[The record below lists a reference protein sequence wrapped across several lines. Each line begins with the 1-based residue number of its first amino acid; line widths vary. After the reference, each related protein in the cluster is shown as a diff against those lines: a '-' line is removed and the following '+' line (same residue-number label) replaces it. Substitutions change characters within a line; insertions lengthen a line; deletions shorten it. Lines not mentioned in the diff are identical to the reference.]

1 MSASNHRSKPS
12 VKPEDL
18 RIEYVSISSLNADPT
33 NPRTI
38 SEEELA
44 KLERSIAENGFVEPV
59 IVSNEGSVII
69 AGHQRVKAAARL
81 GIRNVPVV
89 VIDIDVAASKLLNI
103 ALNKISGEFDVDML
117 EQFFAE
123 IDANFSDIDAT
134 LSGFDQIDI
143 DGFLNS
149 LETKDKRDQIE
160 TFDVTEALSPPELQ
174 TTTKSGDVFA
184 LGSHRIVCGDA
195 RSEEDLELLLKGEKV
210 KMMFTDPPLFVNFE
224 RKSTKS
230 AGTSTAIVNDNLPEG
245 AWRDFVDDWVRNCV
259 TRIDGAMYICPG
271 IKELDTLN
279 GSLERHLA
287 HWSDTLIWV
296 KNRFTLG
303 RADYQREF
311 EPIWYGWPAGVKRY
325 WCGDRNQSDVWRIDR
340 PNESPLH
347 PTMKPIELIERAIEN
362 STKIGDT
369 VLDPFLGSGSSL
381 IAAERTGRR
390 LHGVEISPKY
400 VDVAIARWESF
411 TGETAQKVTK

>member
-1 MSASNHRSKPS
+1 MPTNNHKSSPSSKPE
-12 VKPEDL
+12 VL
-18 RIEYVSISSLNADPT
+18 RIEYIPISSLNADPT
-33 NPRTI
+33 NPRNI
-38 SEEELA
+38 ADEELT
-44 KLERSIAENGFVEPV
+44 KLERSITENGFVAPV
-59 IVSNEGSVII
+59 IVRKQGNVII

-81 GIRNVPVV
+81 GFKNVPVV
-89 VIDIDVAASKLLNI
+89 VIDIDIASSKLLNI
-103 ALNKISGEFDVDML
+103 AMNKISGEFDVDML
-117 EQFFAE
+117 EQIFAE
-123 IDANFSDIDAT
+123 IDANAPELDST

-149 LETKDKRDQIE
+149 LETKEKRDRIE

-174 TTTKSGDVFA
+174 STTKPGDVFA
-184 LGSHRIVCGDA
+184 LGNHLIVCGDA
-195 RSEEDLELLLKGEKV
+195 RKAEHLDLLLRGEKV
-210 KMMFTDPPLFVNFE
+210 KMMFADPPYNVNFE
-224 RKSTKS
+224 RKSPKGSES
-230 AGTSTAIVNDNLPEG
+230 ATPIVNDNMPDE
-245 AWRDFVDDWVRNCV
+245 AWQDFVDDWVRNCV

-279 GSLERHLA
+279 GSLERLMA

-362 STKIGDT
+362 SSKLGDT

-381 IAAERTGRR
+381 IAAERTGRCFR
-390 LHGVEISPKY
+390 GVEISPEY

-411 TGETAQKVTK
+411 TGGKVEKL

>member
-1 MSASNHRSKPS
+1 MPANNHKSAPS
-12 VKPEDL
+12 PKPEDL
-18 RIEYVSISSLNADPT
+18 RIEYVAISSLNADPT
-33 NPRTI
+33 NPRKI

-44 KLERSIAENGFVEPV
+44 KLERSIAENGFVAPV
-59 IVSNEGSVII
+59 IVRKQGNVII
-69 AGHQRVKAAARL
+69 AGHQRVKAAVRL
-81 GIRNVPVV
+81 GIKNVPVV
-89 VIDIDVAASKLLNI
+89 IIDIDVAASKLLNI
-103 ALNKISGEFDVDML
+103 AMNKISGEFDIDML

-123 IDANFSDIDAT
+123 IDANSPDLDAT

-149 LETKDKRDQIE
+149 LETKEKRDRIE
-160 TFDVTEALSPPELQ
+160 TFDVTGALAPPELQ
-174 TTTKSGDVFA
+174 STTKSGDVFA
-184 LGSHRIVCGDA
+184 LGPHLIVCGDA
-195 RSEEDLELLLKGEKV
+195 RSEEHLELLLKGEKM
-210 KMMFTDPPLFVNFE
+210 KMMFTDPPYNVNFE

-230 AGTSTAIVNDNLPEG
+230 AGTSTAIVNDNLSEG
-245 AWRDFVDDWVRNCV
+245 AWQDFVDEWVCNCV
-259 TRIDGAMYICPG
+259 SRVDGAMYICPG
-271 IKELDTLN
+271 MQEHDTLN
-279 GSLERHLA
+279 SSLERHMA

-311 EPIWYGWPAGVKRY
+311 EPIWYGWPSGVKRY

-362 STKIGDT
+362 STKLGDT

-390 LHGVEISPKY
+390 LRGVEISREY

-411 TGETAQKVTK
+411 TGEKARKV